1 MKKIY
6 YEIYE
11 DLRDKIIAD
20 EYPYQTYI
28 PSENALVEMYEC
40 SHNTLRRALAVLRL
54 HGFVQPIRGKGVVV
68 IYQPHQ
74 RANFVLGDIETFKE
88 ASARNGL
95 TSHTSVTV
103 FEPVVAD
110 ARIASRTGFE
120 EGTEL
125 LHVERVRQLDG
136 VALIRDKSY
145 FLASA
150 LPGLSPEIAED
161 SIYAYAEGTL
171 GLEIA
176 TSNRTISMRYATP
189 NDRAVLDLLDFNML
203 AVVTNRTFLSNG
215 VMFESTQSRH
225 RPDFF
230 TFNDTA
236 VRGF

>member
-20 EYPYQTYI
+20 VYPYQTYI

-136 VALIRDKSY
+136 VALIRDKSF

>member
-11 DLRDKIIAD
+11 NLRDKIIAD
-20 EYPYQTYI
+20 VYPYQTYI
-28 PSENALVEMYEC
+28 PSENTLVDVYEC
-40 SHNTLRRALAVLRL
+40 SHNTLRKALAVLRM
-54 HGFVQPIRGKGVVV
+54 HGFVQPIRGKGVMV
-68 IYQPHQ
+68 IYRPHQ

-88 ASARNGL
+88 AAARNGL
-95 TSHTSVTV
+95 TSHTNVTV
-103 FEPVVAD
+103 FERVVAD
-110 ARIASRTGFE
+110 AQVASRTGFAQ
-120 EGTEL
+120 GTEL
-125 LHVERVRQLDG
+125 LHVERLREFDG

-150 LPGLSPEIAED
+150 LDGLTPEIAED

-189 NDRAVLDLLDFNML
+189 DDRAVLDLLDFDML
-203 AVVTNRTFLSNG
+203 AVVTSNTFLSNG
-215 VMFESTQSRH
+215 TKFESTQSRH

>member
-20 EYPYQTYI
+20 VYPYQTYI
-28 PSENALVEMYEC
+28 PSENTLVETYEC
-40 SHNTLRRALAVLRL
+40 SHNTLRRALAVLRM
-54 HGFVQPIRGKGVVV
+54 HGFVQPIRGKGVMV

-74 RANFVLGDIETFKE
+74 RASFVLGDIETFKE

-110 ARIASRTGFE
+110 ARIAARTGFA
-120 EGTEL
+120 EGTQL
-125 LHVERVRQLDG
+125 LHIERLREFDG
-136 VALIRDKSY
+136 AALIRDKSY
-145 FLASA
+145 FLSSV
-150 LPGLSPEIAED
+150 LPGLTPQIAED
-161 SIYAYAEGTL
+161 SIYAYAEGEL

-189 NDRAVLDLLDFNML
+189 NDRAVLDLLDFDML
-203 AVVTNRTFLSNG
+203 AVVTNHTFLSNG

>member
-20 EYPYQTYI
+20 VYPYQTYI

-110 ARIASRTGFE
+110 ARIASRTGFA
-120 EGTEL
+120 GFQYARGGDQP
-125 LHVERVRQLDG
+125 HVP
-136 VALIRDKSY
+136 
-145 FLASA
+145 F
-150 LPGLSPEIAED
+150 
-161 SIYAYAEGTL
+161 
-171 GLEIA
+171 
-176 TSNRTISMRYATP
+176 
-189 NDRAVLDLLDFNML
+189 
-203 AVVTNRTFLSNG
+203 
-215 VMFESTQSRH
+215 
-225 RPDFF
+225 
-230 TFNDTA
+230 
-236 VRGF
+236 

>member
-20 EYPYQTYI
+20 VYPYQTYI

-120 EGTEL
+120 EGAEL

-136 VALIRDKSY
+136 VALIRDKSF

-150 LPGLSPEIAED
+150 LPGLSSEIAED

-171 GLEIA
+171 GLEIT

-189 NDRAVLDLLDFNML
+189 NDRTVLDLLDFNML